1 MPKPN
6 AAGSPKEVSFEV
18 RYLCVFGGKTVIL
31 LTVEIAGYYNGFIRN
46 VAGILEKSFV
56 REVAMDITDILK
68 KVEIFRGL
76 SLAQLESLG
85 QISEERKYRGGETVF
100 AERSTGDEVYIIKK
114 GKVCIEL
121 GLKGKP
127 DTATIQRLSV
137 GQIFG
142 ELALVDKRSRS
153 ATVVCESDCEIITI
167 HRNKLNELF
176 ERDTHL
182 GYIIMKNL
190 AQLLAER
197 LRRTDLMLVASVLW
211 E

>member
-1 MPKPN
+1 M
-6 AAGSPKEVSFEV
+6 
-18 RYLCVFGGKTVIL
+18 
-31 LTVEIAGYYNGFIRN
+31 
-46 VAGILEKSFV
+46 
-56 REVAMDITDILK
+56 REVAMDNTNVLK

-76 SLAQLESLG
+76 TLAQLESLA
-85 QISEERKYRGGETVF
+85 QISEEKKYRGGETVF
-100 AERSTGDEVYIIKK
+100 TERSTGDEVYIIKK

-127 DTATIQRLSV
+127 DTATIQHLSA

-153 ATVVCESDCEIITI
+153 ATVACENDCEIIAI
-167 HRNKLNELF
+167 NRDKLDELF

-182 GYIIMKNL
+182 GYIVMKNL

>member
-1 MPKPN
+1 
-6 AAGSPKEVSFEV
+6 
-18 RYLCVFGGKTVIL
+18 
-31 LTVEIAGYYNGFIRN
+31 
-46 VAGILEKSFV
+46 
-56 REVAMDITDILK
+56 MDSIKVLK

-76 SLAQLESLG
+76 SLTQLESLA
-85 QISEERKYRGGETVF
+85 QISEEKKYRRGETVF
-100 AERSTGDEVYIIKK
+100 AEHSTGDEVYIIKK

-127 DTATIQRLSV
+127 NTATIQRLSV

-142 ELALVDKRSRS
+142 ELVLVDKRSRS
-153 ATVVCESDCEIITI
+153 ATAICENDCEIITI
-167 HRNKLNELF
+167 NRDKLDKLF
-176 ERDTHL
+176 EQDSRL
-182 GYIIMKNL
+182 GYTVMRNL

>member
-1 MPKPN
+1 MDSIK
-6 AAGSPKEVSFEV
+6 V
-18 RYLCVFGGKTVIL
+18 
-31 LTVEIAGYYNGFIRN
+31 
-46 VAGILEKSFV
+46 LEKV
-56 REVAMDITDILK
+56 DI
-68 KVEIFRGL
+68 FQGL
-76 SLAQLESLG
+76 SPRQLESLA
-85 QISEERKYRGGETVF
+85 QVSEERKYRRAEVVF
-100 AERSTGDEVYIIKK
+100 TEHSSGAEVYIIKK

-127 DTATIQRLSV
+127 NTATIQRLGV

-153 ATVVCESDCEIITI
+153 ATAICDNDCEIII
-167 HRNKLNELF
+167 IDRVKLDELF
-176 ERDTHL
+176 KQDSRL
-182 GYIIMKNL
+182 GYVVMRNL

>member
-1 MPKPN
+1 MDSIK
-6 AAGSPKEVSFEV
+6 V
-18 RYLCVFGGKTVIL
+18 
-31 LTVEIAGYYNGFIRN
+31 
-46 VAGILEKSFV
+46 LEKV
-56 REVAMDITDILK
+56 D
-68 KVEIFRGL
+68 IFRGL
-76 SLAQLESLG
+76 SSRQLESLA
-85 QISEERKYRGGETVF
+85 QVSEERKYRRGEVVF
-100 AERSTGDEVYIIKK
+100 TENSSGAEVYIIKK

-127 DTATIQRLSV
+127 NTATIQRLGV

-153 ATVVCESDCEIITI
+153 ATAICDNDCDIII
-167 HRNKLNELF
+167 IDRVKLDELF
-176 ERDTHL
+176 KQDSRL
-182 GYIIMKNL
+182 GYVVMRNL

>member
-1 MPKPN
+1 
-6 AAGSPKEVSFEV
+6 
-18 RYLCVFGGKTVIL
+18 
-31 LTVEIAGYYNGFIRN
+31 
-46 VAGILEKSFV
+46 
-56 REVAMDITDILK
+56 MDSTKVLK

-76 SLAQLESLG
+76 SLTQLESLA
-85 QISEERKYRGGETVF
+85 QISEEKKYRGGETVF
-100 AERSTGDEVYIIKK
+100 AEHSTGDEVYIIKK

-127 DTATIQRLSV
+127 NTATIQKLSV

-142 ELALVDKRSRS
+142 ELVLVDRRSRS
-153 ATVVCESDCEIITI
+153 ATAMCENDCEIITI
-167 HRNKLNELF
+167 SRDKLDKLF
-176 ERDTHL
+176 EQDGRL
-182 GYIIMKNL
+182 GYTVMRNL

>member
-1 MPKPN
+1 MDSTK
-6 AAGSPKEVSFEV
+6 
-18 RYLCVFGGKTVIL
+18 VI
-31 LTVEIAGYYNGFIRN
+31 
-46 VAGILEKSFV
+46 
-56 REVAMDITDILK
+56 K
-68 KVEIFRGL
+68 KVEIFHGL
-76 SLAQLESLG
+76 SLTQLESLTH
-85 QISEERKYRGGETVF
+85 ISEEKRYRRGETVF
-100 AERSTGDEVYIIKK
+100 TEHSTGDEVYIIKK

-127 DTATIQRLSV
+127 NTATIQRLSV

-153 ATVVCESDCEIITI
+153 ATVVCENDCEIITI
-167 HRNKLNELF
+167 NRDKLDELF

>member
-1 MPKPN
+1 MDN
-6 AAGSPKEVSFEV
+6 T
-18 RYLCVFGGKTVIL
+18 KT
-31 LTVEIAGYYNGFIRN
+31 
-46 VAGILEKSFV
+46 
-56 REVAMDITDILK
+56 LK

-76 SLAQLESLG
+76 SQTQLESLA
-85 QISEERKYRGGETVF
+85 QISEEKRYRRGETVF
-100 AERSTGDEVYIIKK
+100 TERSTGDEVYVIKR

-127 DTATIQRLSV
+127 NTATIQRLSV
-137 GQIFG
+137 GQTFG

-153 ATVVCESDCEIITI
+153 ATVVCENDCEIMAMD
-167 HRNKLNELF
+167 RDRLNELF
-176 ERDTHL
+176 ESDTRL
-182 GYIIMKNL
+182 GYTIMKNL

>member
-1 MPKPN
+1 MD
-6 AAGSPKEVSFEV
+6 STDV
-18 RYLCVFGGKTVIL
+18 
-31 LTVEIAGYYNGFIRN
+31 
-46 VAGILEKSFV
+46 LEK
-56 REVAMDITDILK
+56 
-68 KVEIFRGL
+68 VEMFHGL
-76 SLAQLESLG
+76 SPTQLESLA
-85 QISEERKYRGGETVF
+85 QISVEKKYRRGETVF
-100 AERSTGDEVYIIKK
+100 TERSTGGEVYIIKK

-127 DTATIQRLSV
+127 NTATVQRLGA

-153 ATVVCESDCEIITI
+153 ATVICENDCEIITI
-167 HRNKLNELF
+167 DRSRLDELF
-176 ERDTHL
+176 ERDSRL
-182 GYIIMKNL
+182 GYIVMKNL

>member
-1 MPKPN
+1 MWCIDGWGIHK
-6 AAGSPKEVSFEV
+6 AAGVS
-18 RYLCVFGGKTVIL
+18 
-31 LTVEIAGYYNGFIRN
+31 
-46 VAGILEKSFV
+46 EKSFV
-56 REVAMDITDILK
+56 REVAMDSTRILE
-68 KVEIFRGL
+68 KVDLFRGL
-76 SLAQLESLG
+76 SLHQLESLA
-85 QISEERKYRGGETVF
+85 QVSEERKYRGGEAVF
-100 AERSTGDEVYIIKK
+100 TERSSGAEVYIIKK

-127 DTATIQRLSV
+127 NTATIQRLGA

-153 ATVVCESDCEIITI
+153 AAAICDGDCEIITVS
-167 HRNKLNELF
+167 RDKLDELF
-176 ERDTHL
+176 EQDSRL
-182 GYIIMKNL
+182 GYIVMKNL

>member
-1 MPKPN
+1 
-6 AAGSPKEVSFEV
+6 
-18 RYLCVFGGKTVIL
+18 
-31 LTVEIAGYYNGFIRN
+31 
-46 VAGILEKSFV
+46 
-56 REVAMDITDILK
+56 MDSIKVLK

-76 SLAQLESLG
+76 SLTQLESLA
-85 QISEERKYRGGETVF
+85 QISEEKKYRRGETVF
-100 AERSTGDEVYIIKK
+100 AEHSTGDEVYIIKT

-127 DTATIQRLSV
+127 NTATIQRLSV

-142 ELALVDKRSRS
+142 ELVLVDKRSRS
-153 ATVVCESDCEIITI
+153 ATAICDNDCEIITI
-167 HRNKLNELF
+167 NRDRLDRLF
-176 ERDTHL
+176 EQDSRL
-182 GYIIMKNL
+182 GYTVMRNL